1 MPSSRDTLP
10 PIRPGMVSVV
20 MPYWQRQEVLSR
32 NLATYRSLYPR
43 SDLEIIVVDDGSP
56 ERATIDGEYPWP
68 VKIVRLA
75 EKDYALN
82 PCVAF
87 NAGFDVAR
95 GEFILL
101 TNPEVIHRGAI
112 LEEMREEIEAF
123 PETYVAASCWGIQN
137 GWWYCHPTD
146 MPPPDSVGRAPYP
159 PNAGLHFCAMLHRI
173 LYLRAGG
180 FDEAYR
186 DGQGYEDND
195 FLWRL
200 DRAGAEF
207 VIRPD
212 LITDHHPCPRTKWTG
227 GTARNKEI
235 FERKWHEGTH

>member
-1 MPSSRDTLP
+1 MLSLPATLP
-10 PIRPGMVSVV
+10 PIHPGMVSVV
-20 MPYWQRQEVLSR
+20 MPYWQRLNVLEQNLDQYSR
-32 NLATYRSLYPR
+32 LYPDF
-43 SDLEIIVVDDGSP
+43 DLEIIIVDDGSP
-56 ERATIDGEYPWP
+56 VPAVYKTGYPWP
-68 VKIVRLA
+68 VKVIRLPD
-75 EKDYALN
+75 KDYALN

-87 NAGFDVAR
+87 NAGFYEAH

-112 LEEMREEIEAF
+112 LEEMREEVEAF
-123 PETYVAASCWGIQN
+123 HETYVAASCWGVQN

-146 MPPPDSVGRAPYP
+146 MPPPDRVGRAPYP
-159 PNAGLHFCAMLHRI
+159 PDAGLHFCAMLHRD
-173 LYLRAGG
+173 LYERAGG
-180 FDEAYR
+180 FDEDYR

-227 GTARNKEI
+227 GADRNRAI
-235 FERKWHEGTH
+235 FERKWRGFV